1 GKRRKP
7 PEGDLAKFAAF
18 QILLMRGKPS
28 EAGIASFGKSALR
41 RIEESASIADPVPN
55 AGKEKAAWGGGFFM

>member
-1 GKRRKP
+1 
-7 PEGDLAKFAAF
+7 
-18 QILLMRGKPS
+18 MRGKPS

-55 AGKEKAAWGGGFFM
+55 AGKEKAAWGGGFFVWEAK